1 MTLINHE
8 NSAHDLMEK
17 FSPSVSVAVVASLTR
32 EVAVQSFAYHA
43 HRRNPADI
51 HGHDKTLN
59 QQSMLTQAHPPMIN
73 HLTSC
78 RSDNGR
84 G

>member
-32 EVAVQSFAYHA
+32 EVAVQSFA
-43 HRRNPADI
+43 
-51 HGHDKTLN
+51 
-59 QQSMLTQAHPPMIN
+59 SMLIEEILLLSMAMTKH
-73 HLTSC
+73 
-78 RSDNGR
+78 
-84 G
+84 